1 MTRENHGKQKTNQ
14 GTIYL
19 MNKILNANSK
29 GFDNQLSYYLG
40 LRKKNSNLEASSVR
54 KILND
59 IKKGNDS
66 SIIKYEKKFNRLKN
80 LRKKDLCFSSSEIKK
95 NINLLNERTKK
106 DINLAYNRILNFH
119 KNQKIKT
126 FSTTDKFKNRFSY
139 RTVPIE
145 KIGVYVP
152 GGKASYPS
160 SVLMNCIPAIVAGV
174 PKIFMT
180 VPSLNKKINPGI
192 LYAAKKCG
200 VKKIYKLG
208 GAQAIAAFA
217 YGTET
222 VQKVDKVVGPG
233 NQYVSLA
240 KKEVFGEVGID
251 MFAGPSEVT
260 VIADKYSNPK
270 WIAADL
276 IAQAEHDELSQS
288 ILVTNNKELIY
299 KVNKFLSFQI
309 ALLPK
314 YKIIKSSLKNFGLAI
329 FAKNMRDVANVVNKI
344 APEHLEI
351 CTKKPENYLKLI
363 NNAGSIFLGSFSPEA
378 MGDYLAGP
386 NHVLPTSG
394 TARFSSG
401 LSVLDFLKR
410 QSVIKI
416 SKSGIERLGPSVIN
430 LANYENL
437 HGHASSVRMRIKGKN

>member
-1 MTRENHGKQKTNQ
+1 
-14 GTIYL
+14 
-19 MNKILNANSK
+19 MNKILNAQNK
-29 GFDNQLSYYLG
+29 GFDNQLSYYLE
-40 LRKKNSNLEASSVR
+40 LRKNSSNSKASAVKRILRDVR
-54 KILND
+54 KNKD
-59 IKKGNDS
+59 IS
-66 SIIKYEKKFNRLKN
+66 LIKYEKKFSGIKKLNKKN
-80 LRKKDLCFSSSEIKK
+80 LYFSNLEIKK
-95 NINLLNERTKK
+95 SIKLLNNKTKK
-106 DINLAYNRILNFH
+106 DIDLAYNRILNFH

-126 FSTTDKFKNRFSY
+126 FSVTDKFKNRFSY
-139 RTVPIE
+139 RTKPIE

-180 VPSLNKKINPGI
+180 VPSLSKKINPGI
-192 LYAAKKCG
+192 LYAAKKCK

-208 GAQAIAAFA
+208 GAQAIGAFA
-217 YGTET
+217 YGTDT
-222 VQKVDKVVGPG
+222 VEKVDKIVGPG
-233 NQYVSLA
+233 NEFVSLA

-260 VIADKYSNPK
+260 IIADKYSNPK

-276 IAQAEHDELSQS
+276 IAQAEHDELAQS
-288 ILVTNNKELIY
+288 ILVTENKELIY
-299 KVNKFLSFQI
+299 KVKKFINFQTR
-309 ALLPK
+309 LLPK
-314 YKIIKSSLKNFGLAI
+314 RRIISSSLKNFGLI
-329 FAKNMRDVANVVNKI
+329 VLAKNKREIANVINKI
-344 APEHLEI
+344 SPEHLEI
-351 CTKKPENYLKLI
+351 CTKKPESYLKLI

-437 HGHASSVRMRIKGKN
+437 HGHASSVRMRLKR